1 MSIETFGKY
10 VSYLRT
16 SRDFSLREFADMIE
30 LSPYYLCSIENGR
43 RTNPKIKMLGKMY
56 LVLKLRKEEME
67 KLLDLY
73 AKANGQVSADIIDY
87 IMENNDTLSH
97 LRKERDSV
105 SEQYWNIFMIDL
117 QPKCNKIHK
126 KLRSNSAGERKPRRF
141 LGRLLIRS
149 TTV

>member
-16 SRDFSLREFADMIE
+16 SRDLSLRELADMIE

-43 RTNPKIKMLGKMY
+43 RTNPKIKTLGKMY

-87 IMENNDTLSH
+87 IMENNDTRSQ
-97 LRKERDSV
+97 LRKERDSA
-105 SEQYWNIFMIDL
+105 SSKYWNIFIE
-117 QPKCNKIHK
+117 KITK
-126 KLRSNSAGERKPRRF
+126 
-141 LGRLLIRS
+141 
-149 TTV
+149 

>member
-16 SRDFSLREFADMIE
+16 SRDFSLREFAEMIE

-43 RTNPKIKMLGKMY
+43 RSNPNIKTIGKMY
-56 LVLKLRKEEME
+56 LALNLRREEME

-87 IMENNDTLSH
+87 IMENGDARSQI
-97 LRKERDSV
+97 RKQRDSI
-105 SEQYWNIFMIDL
+105 SEQYWNIFIE
-117 QPKCNKIHK
+117 KITK
-126 KLRSNSAGERKPRRF
+126 
-141 LGRLLIRS
+141 
-149 TTV
+149 

>member
-1 MSIETFGKY
+1 MSGETFGKY

-43 RTNPKIKMLGKMY
+43 RTNPNIKTLGKMY
-56 LVLKLRKEEME
+56 LALKLRKEEME

-87 IMENNDTLSH
+87 IMENDDTQSRLS
-97 LRKERDSV
+97 KERDNV
-105 SEQYWNIFMIDL
+105 SSKYWNIFIE
-117 QPKCNKIHK
+117 KITK
-126 KLRSNSAGERKPRRF
+126 
-141 LGRLLIRS
+141 
-149 TTV
+149 

>member
-43 RTNPKIKMLGKMY
+43 RTNPKIKTLGKMY
-56 LVLKLRKEEME
+56 LALNLRKEEME

-87 IMENNDTLSH
+87 IMENDDTLSQ

-105 SEQYWNIFMIDL
+105 SEQYWNIFIE
-117 QPKCNKIHK
+117 KITK
-126 KLRSNSAGERKPRRF
+126 
-141 LGRLLIRS
+141 
-149 TTV
+149 

>member
-43 RTNPKIKMLGKMY
+43 RTNPKISTLGKIY
-56 LVLKLRKEEME
+56 LALNLRKEEME

-87 IMENNDTLSH
+87 IMKNDDTRTQ
-97 LRKERDSV
+97 LRAERDSV
-105 SEQYWNIFMIDL
+105 YENYWNIFIE
-117 QPKCNKIHK
+117 KITK
-126 KLRSNSAGERKPRRF
+126 
-141 LGRLLIRS
+141 
-149 TTV
+149 

>member
-16 SRDFSLREFADMIE
+16 DRDFSLREFAEMID

-43 RTNPKIKMLGKMY
+43 RTNPNIKTLGKMY
-56 LVLKLRKEEME
+56 LALNLRKEEME

-73 AKANGQVSADIIDY
+73 AKANGQASADIIDY
-87 IMENNDTLSH
+87 IMENDDTRLL

-105 SEQYWNIFMIDL
+105 SKQYWNIFIE
-117 QPKCNKIHK
+117 KITK
-126 KLRSNSAGERKPRRF
+126 
-141 LGRLLIRS
+141 
-149 TTV
+149 

>member
-43 RTNPKIKMLGKMY
+43 RTNPKIKTLGKMY
-56 LVLKLRKEEME
+56 LALNLRKKEME

-87 IMENNDTLSH
+87 IMKNDDMYTRLWREN
-97 LRKERDSV
+97 KAV
-105 SEQYWNIFMIDL
+105 
-117 QPKCNKIHK
+117 
-126 KLRSNSAGERKPRRF
+126 
-141 LGRLLIRS
+141 
-149 TTV
+149 